1 MASWNQATSLAEH
14 LSGDGTVCPIPNTHD
29 RLFELHYWWHEIA
42 RNYHEPTPFRYSLGA
57 FLQAARNV
65 TWILQKEKHAFKD
78 FGWYE
83 EWVEKA
89 KQDSLLRWLK
99 ETRNTLVKQQALQ
112 TESSLEVVCVGKPRS
127 SHDSDDDEE
136 EPFRMRVSPF
146 RCTHYYIFTAP
157 SEDHGH
163 EFIRFWGIDDLKGR
177 ELLAGCGK
185 TNVSQSII

>member
-1 MASWNQATSLAEH
+1 
-14 LSGDGTVCPIPNTHD
+14 
-29 RLFELHYWWHEIA
+29 
-42 RNYHEPTPFRYSLGA
+42 
-57 FLQAARNV
+57 V

-112 TESSLEVVCVGKPRS
+112 TESSLEVVCVGNPRS
-127 SHDSDDDEE
+127 SHDSDDDEEEEEE

-163 EFIRFWGIDDLKGR
+163 EFIRFWGIDNLKGR
-177 ELLAGCGK
+177 ELLAGC
-185 TNVSQSII
+185 